1 MRSASR
7 LVATIVAAVVW
18 ILAGLSV
25 ALGPLATSASIA
37 SKLGATPSCSLH
49 LGG

>member
-7 LVATIVAAVVW
+7 LVATAVAAVVW

-25 ALGPLATSASIA
+25 ASGPLATSASIA
-37 SKLGATPSCSLH
+37 TKLGANSSCH
-49 LGG
+49 LPLGR